1 MPIQRIDDKGQIV
14 PDKAEVLLE
23 ESRQRLKDK
32 KKRVKVLSLSI
43 AAGTLAGAAIFHFT
57 SEGLGLLI
65 AVAFANAAS
74 AVNLYLD

>member
-1 MPIQRIDDKGQIV
+1 MPIQRINDQGEIV

-23 ESRQRLKDK
+23 ENRQRSERKQ
-32 KKRVKVLSLSI
+32 KRVKILSLTI
-43 AAGTLAGAAIFHFT
+43 AAGTLAGAAVFHFA
-57 SEGLGLLI
+57 SESLGLLV

>member
-1 MPIQRIDDKGQIV
+1 MPIQRINDQGEIV

-23 ESRQRLKDK
+23 ENRQRSERKQ
-32 KKRVKVLSLSI
+32 KRVKILSLAI
-43 AAGTLAGAAIFHFT
+43 TAGTLAGAAVFHFA
-57 SEGLGLLI
+57 SENLGLLV